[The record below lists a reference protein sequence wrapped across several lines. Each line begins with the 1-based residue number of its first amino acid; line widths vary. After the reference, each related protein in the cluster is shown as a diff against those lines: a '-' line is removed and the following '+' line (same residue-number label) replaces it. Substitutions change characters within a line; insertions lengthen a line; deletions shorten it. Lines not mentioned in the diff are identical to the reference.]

1 MSAIVPDQNS
11 TAEDEA
17 DVMRRARAALV
28 ARLAQVVDISS
39 LVEGEEGGGD
49 RDFEFSLDVPT
60 REFHVAS
67 QRISDVEC
75 DINEEFGVWVR
86 VLAIPVG
93 RR

>member
-1 MSAIVPDQNS
+1 MSAIVPNQNA
-11 TAEDEA
+11 TAEDDA

-39 LVEGEEGGGD
+39 LVEGEGGDGD
-49 RDFEFSLDVPT
+49 RDFDFYLNVPT
-60 REFHVAS
+60 REFHVAT
-67 QRISDVEC
+67 QRIGDVEL

-86 VLAIPVG
+86 VFAIPVG